1 MNLLKQKKNKRLV
14 QYNTSYCWPIV
25 DQTKVCVFTAE
36 MRRGWDC
43 PELTGVG
50 VRVESVT
57 VKIFACESC
66 RTKSKSAVSRAFY
79 YFQNIFYEGLLT
91 SNRHAQGKAHR

>member
-36 MRRGWDC
+36 MGRGWGLDC

-66 RTKSKSAVSRAFY
+66 RTKSKSAVPRAFY
-79 YFQNIFYEGLLT
+79 YF
-91 SNRHAQGKAHR
+91 